1 MLINNNIDFK
11 KSNFKSPI
19 GNGIFDIYINEQSTL
34 LYKKIRN
41 KKFINDIEI
50 YKNIINDVINDNIL
64 KEYIHDIKNIVIEN
78 DGSYFCSFIKNNIRL
93 YDINKDSDI
102 SDDNLIKIKNAI
114 INMKII
120 LNKYCEKNKLKG
132 DWALHNLLYCFDTNK
147 IYNVDIEG
155 FYTYPYIHNNG
166 NCDIGYFNKRVD
178 DLTKIIDN
186 KI

>member
-1 MLINNNIDFK
+1 MLINNNIEFK

-19 GNGIFDIYINEQSTL
+19 DNGIFDIYINEQSTL
-34 LYKKIRN
+34 LYKKIKN
-41 KKFINDIEI
+41 KKFIKDIEI

-64 KEYIHDIKNIVIEN
+64 KKYINDIKNIVIEN